1 MARKQEVL
9 DLTNQYYENANEENK
24 RIANEYLENA
34 THLSPE
40 SLKQY
45 KSAARVWI
53 SYINKF
59 LNNKN
64 FRDIKPMEF
73 QRYQNWLYNQGIYEA
88 NIKMKRSLVSNLN
101 EYMILY
107 YGDEEEY
114 KTFRNFV
121 TQAIKVPV
129 TGKKYQKEPLTIEEY
144 ENLCKY
150 LEEKKE
156 WQKLA
161 YLKFTYVSG
170 CRKRES
176 LSLLKEVV
184 NYKPIENMTKVKD
197 ENGVEHTVPIKKY
210 KTNPIKCKGKK
221 GDAPRK
227 LTFDE
232 DTLHYLKKWLAVR
245 GEDDCPYMFVVGRG
259 EGAHQPNVAT
269 PNNWCKEFEQF
280 IGRRLHP
287 HLIRSSRATALKLS
301 GKSIEAIQK
310 LLGHK
315 SSETTKIYIVEDDDD
330 EEDELFV

>member
-9 DLTNQYYENANEENK
+9 DLVNDYYESANEENK
-24 RIANEYLENA
+24 RIADEYLENA
-34 THLSPE
+34 THLSNE

-59 LNNKN
+59 LRNKN
-64 FRDIKPMEF
+64 FREIKPMEF
-73 QRYQNWLYNQGIYEA
+73 QKYQNWLYNQGIYEA
-88 NIKMKRSLVSNLN
+88 NIKLKRSLVSNLN

-107 YGDEEEY
+107 YGDDDEY

-121 TQAIKVPV
+121 TSAIKVPS
-129 TGKKYQKEPLTIEEY
+129 TGKKFQKEPLTAEEY

-150 LEEKKE
+150 LEDKKE

-176 LSLLKEVV
+176 LGLLKEVV
-184 NYKPIENMTKVKD
+184 NYNPIEKMTKVKD
-197 ENGVEHTVPIKKY
+197 ENGVVHNVPIKKY

-227 LTFDE
+227 LSFDE
-232 DTLHYLKKWLAVR
+232 DTMYYLKKWLSIR
-245 GEDDCPYMFVVGRG
+245 GDDDCPYLFVVGKG
-259 EGAHQPNVAT
+259 EKAHQPNLAT
-269 PNNWCKEFEQF
+269 PNNWCKEFEEF

-315 SSETTKIYIVEDDDD
+315 SSETTRIYIVEDDDD

>member
-1 MARKQEVL
+1 MARTQAVL
-9 DLTNQYYENANEENK
+9 DLTNNYYESANEENK
-24 RIANEYLENA
+24 RIAEEYLENA
-34 THLSPE
+34 THLSNE

-59 LNNKN
+59 LHNKN
-64 FRDIKPMEF
+64 FREIKPIEF
-73 QRYQNWLYNQGIYEA
+73 QKYQNWLYNQGIYEA

-121 TQAIKVPV
+121 TQAIKVPA
-129 TGKKYQKEPLTIEEY
+129 TGKKFQKEPLTIEEY

-150 LEEKKE
+150 LEDKKD

-161 YLKFTYVSG
+161 YLKFTYFSG
-170 CRKRES
+170 CRKKES
-176 LSLLKEVV
+176 MGLLKEVV
-184 NYKPIENMTKVKD
+184 NYPPIEKMTKVKD
-197 ENGVEHTVPIKKY
+197 ENGKEHIVPIKKY

-221 GDAPRK
+221 SDAPRK

-232 DTLHYLKKWLAVR
+232 DTMYYLKKWLSVR
-245 GEDDCPYMFVVGRG
+245 GEDNCPYMFVVGRG
-259 EGAHQPNVAT
+259 EKAHQPNAST
-269 PNNWCKEFEQF
+269 FNSWCKEFEEF

-301 GKSIEAIQK
+301 GKNIEAIQK

-315 SSETTKIYIVEDDDD
+315 SAETTKIYIVEDDDE